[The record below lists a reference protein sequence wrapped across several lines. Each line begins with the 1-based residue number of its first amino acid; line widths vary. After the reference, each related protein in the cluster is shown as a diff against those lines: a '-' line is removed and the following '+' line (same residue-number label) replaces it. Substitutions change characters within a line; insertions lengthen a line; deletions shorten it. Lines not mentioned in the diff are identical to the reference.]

1 MEYYAAR
8 VFYEEI
14 KFFDPTQHEN
24 LEKFLSETWLN
35 SKILKGDDVTDQE
48 SDVLNFLVDM
58 IAYNKV
64 KQNEMQEGGDDE
76 IQSKSNTLNKLV
88 TLAQLVNKLAYDMG
102 EEVNLGYNQE
112 FREKWSQNVILI
124 SCSCPEALA

>member
-124 SCSCPEALA
+124 SCSFPEALA

>member
-35 SKILKGDDVTDQE
+35 SKVLKGDDVTDQE

-58 IAYNKV
+58 IAYNKI
-64 KQNEMQEGGDDE
+64 KQSEM
-76 IQSKSNTLNKLV
+76 
-88 TLAQLVNKLAYDMG
+88 
-102 EEVNLGYNQE
+102 
-112 FREKWSQNVILI
+112 
-124 SCSCPEALA
+124 